1 MNGICHMRVGKPHIV
16 LTVFLLLICS
26 TVSESDVSASELY
39 RLQVFL
45 GPSRVLADSG
55 VYNAISV
62 QLRDSRGRPVRA
74 SEDVTVS
81 LSSSLTDVGS
91 IDPMVT
97 IRSGETYAI
106 ARFFST
112 YTAGSTTITAIASG
126 YTSGQAVM
134 TTYGPIPSRI
144 AIYAAPPA
152 VPADGLAYESIIIQL
167 QDSAGSPARDPIGD
181 AIVILS
187 SSNTDIGNVNQT
199 ACIVFGGT
207 HTVTKFHSGYKTGS
221 TTITAVASGY
231 TSGKVSMATYAIDPL
246 LTVSVSAYPDSVGSG
261 REATIRVYVARD
273 SLEPAPPIP
282 GATIELT
289 SDGGGEFSPV
299 IDEKNGYYSTV
310 YAAPT
315 VDDQMVCNITAVA
328 SKRGYVRGEAEVKV
342 TVSSGGNIL
351 IQVGSSDGNPIVG
364 ATVLSTFQPSG
375 QLPLNAETN
384 GEGIVEFRNLADGS
398 YEFSVEKQGFDKSV
412 IRISVEAGQKKR
424 ENIVLSPTAF
434 WMLKHGWLLL
444 LAVLLAPVVSAATIF
459 AVIRSRKKKLLNPRR
474 SHTL

>member
-1 MNGICHMRVGKPHIV
+1 MAVFIDTSIFVALRNADDENHPRSRELMRRTLKGEFGRIY
-16 LTVFLLLICS
+16 T
-26 TVSESDVSASELY
+26 SDYIIEEAVTTAL
-39 RLQVFL
+39 
-45 GPSRVLADSG
+45 
-55 VYNAISV
+55 
-62 QLRDSRGRPVRA
+62 VR
-74 SEDVTVS
+74 T
-81 LSSSLTDVGS
+81 G
-91 IDPMVT
+91 
-97 IRSGETYAI
+97 YA
-106 ARFFST
+106 
-112 YTAGSTTITAIASG
+112 
-126 YTSGQAVM
+126 SGQAVM

-167 QDSAGSPARDPIGD
+167 QDSSGSPARDPIGD
-181 AIVILS
+181 VIVILS

-199 ACIVFGGT
+199 ACIVFGDT
-207 HTVTKFHSGYKTGS
+207 HTVTKFCSGYKTGS

-246 LTVSVSAYPDSVGSG
+246 LTVSLSAYPDSVGSG
-261 REATIRVYVARD
+261 REATIRVYVAHD
-273 SLEPAPPIP
+273 SLEPPPPVP

-328 SKRGYVRGEAEVKV
+328 SKRGYVRGEAEVKI

-459 AVIRSRKKKLLNPRR
+459 AVMRSRKKKLLNPRR